1 MLMWTD
7 SRLEAYMKS
16 IETERCILRKLTQTD
31 ADRIEELAGD
41 YDVAKTTLNI
51 PHPYPEGG
59 AVDFIERTL
68 LAEGDGKS
76 ITYAI
81 VKKRTNLFIGIIGIN
96 LTSTHKRGELGYW
109 IGKPYWNKGY
119 GTEATNAIVT
129 LGFET
134 LHLHKIFARAITTNP
149 GSWRIME
156 KVGMTHEGTLKQH
169 ETRWGQFFDL
179 VYYGMLKEEYEQR
192 LKKED

>member
-1 MLMWTD
+1 
-7 SRLEAYMKS
+7 MKS
-16 IETERCILRKLTQTD
+16 IETERLFLRKLTQTD

-51 PHPYPEGG
+51 PHPYPQGG
-59 AVDFIERTL
+59 AVDFIERIL
-68 LAEGDGKS
+68 LAEVDGKS
-76 ITYAI
+76 VTYAI
-81 VKKRTNLFIGIIGIN
+81 VKKRTNQLIGIIGIN
-96 LTSTHKRGELGYW
+96 LTPTHKRGKLGYW
-109 IGKPYWNKGY
+109 IGKPYWSEGY

-134 LHLHKIFARAITTNP
+134 LYLHKIFARAITTNP

-179 VYYGMLKEEYEQR
+179 VYYGILKEEYEQR
-192 LKKED
+192 LKK